1 MSHRHNTTKS
11 KSKRNKIKKETNE
24 DGDSIS
30 NVSEAIE
37 EKIVYGD
44 NELSGESEPE
54 GEDLQDKIEE

>member
-1 MSHRHNTTKS
+1 MSHRHN
-11 KSKRNKIKKETNE
+11 KSKRTKTKKETNE
-24 DGDSIS
+24 DGDSLS

>member
-1 MSHRHNTTKS
+1 MSHRHN
-11 KSKRNKIKKETNE
+11 KSKRIKTKKETNE
-24 DGDSIS
+24 DGDSLS